1 MRSTAVQRTWEYK
14 EIALPRGTSRE
25 IARQYLTGAAE
36 TEHWELARIHLHPDG
51 SRRVWL
57 RRKVYRVPRTA

>member
-1 MRSTAVQRTWEYK
+1 MSSTAVPRTWEYK
-14 EIALPRGTSRE
+14 EVALPRGTSRE
-25 IARQYLTGAAE
+25 SARQYLTRAAE
-36 TEHWELARIHLHPDG
+36 TEHWRLARVHLPHDG